1 MAEDEVL
8 VRLRGICLALPET
21 NERLTWGHPNF
32 RVGEKIFCSYTGEKA
47 TLEPSSIGFK
57 TGKEIQGVFLK
68 DPRFFK
74 PAYVGQH
81 GWVGLH
87 CDAAPLDWEEI
98 AELVKQSYRLIAPK
112 KLAKLVT

>member
-1 MAEDEVL
+1 MAADEIL
-8 VRLRGICLALPET
+8 VRLRSICLALPET
-21 NERLTWGHPNF
+21 RETITWEHPNF
-32 RVGEKIFCSYTGEKA
+32 RVGDKIFCSYSGDKNEQR
-47 TLEPSSIGFK
+47 SIGFK

-87 CDAAPLDWEEI
+87 CDAAPINWDEVE
-98 AELVKQSYRLIAPK
+98 ELVKQSYRLIAPK
-112 KLAKLVT
+112 KLGKLVT